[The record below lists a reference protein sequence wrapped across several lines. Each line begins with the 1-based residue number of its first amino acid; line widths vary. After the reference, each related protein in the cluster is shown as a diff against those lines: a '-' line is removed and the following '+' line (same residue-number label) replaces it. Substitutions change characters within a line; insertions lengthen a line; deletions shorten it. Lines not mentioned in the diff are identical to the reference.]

1 MPQLPSSQG
10 LDIQSYRMGWCH
22 RNQLSLETCR
32 SVFSENI
39 STCSHQRE
47 VGHGQKG
54 EIKEASSLIP
64 WHLCLAAARESPVT
78 IACEAPGQPLSPGG
92 GPWACN
98 RWEGCFEGRTP
109 YSHFYPEA
117 QSSLEIV
124 KWSPSYILFYRE
136 GIFIFLR
143 GKSRH
148 GTQFLKVEDR
158 KEKAHILLNG
168 YSEIIKWYYQKGK
181 TDTLD

>member
-1 MPQLPSSQG
+1 MVYTLWVNERRHGRGEWNQWAGKCTFPGLQASSLMPQLPSSQG
-10 LDIQSYRMGWCH
+10 LDIQSYRMGWCP

-64 WHLCLAAARESPVT
+64 WHLCLAAARKSPVT
-78 IACEAPGQPLSPGG
+78 VACEAPGQPSSPGG

-98 RWEGCFEGRTP
+98 SEKT
-109 YSHFYPEA
+109 
-117 QSSLEIV
+117 V
-124 KWSPSYILFYRE
+124 
-136 GIFIFLR
+136 LR
-143 GKSRH
+143 GEH
-148 GTQFLKVEDR
+148 
-158 KEKAHILLNG
+158 HILTSILRP
-168 YSEIIKWYYQKGK
+168 SPP
-181 TDTLD
+181 